1 MKYSKRIQEERD
13 FQVCVTSLSTKE
25 DLYKLNLSCVLIL
38 IILFFFQSLLIL
50 LQNLPT
56 GNWGYKDVELLVAE
70 AFKLKCFFAE
80 APKHL
85 QSK

>member
-1 MKYSKRIQEERD
+1 
-13 FQVCVTSLSTKE
+13 
-25 DLYKLNLSCVLIL
+25 
-38 IILFFFQSLLIL
+38 L